1 MIVVGAGEA
10 RSLAK
15 AKSLTAVIGAHGR
28 VLARQN
34 EAEADGRMM
43 AD

>member
-1 MIVVGAGEA
+1 MISERVLAG
-10 RSLAK
+10 RAK
-15 AKSLTAVIGAHGR
+15 AKSLGAVIGAHGG